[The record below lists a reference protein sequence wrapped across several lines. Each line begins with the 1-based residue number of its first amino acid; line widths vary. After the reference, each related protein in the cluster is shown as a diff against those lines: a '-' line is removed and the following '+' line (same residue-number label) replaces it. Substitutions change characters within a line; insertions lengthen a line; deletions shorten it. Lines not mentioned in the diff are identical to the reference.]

1 MQKTAIVIALVLC
14 AASRASSQQP
24 TREPM
29 CVIDGVPRPGIQCGP
44 GRPDGDP
51 LARYLFP
58 PELVMANQQ
67 AIGLTDRQRSSLQ
80 EAMKDA
86 QGKFIDLQFRMSG
99 EVENLR
105 RLIEPA
111 SVDEARVLAQVDRVL
126 AAERE
131 VKHAQLSLM
140 IRIKNLLTL
149 QQQAQLGALR
159 RQGGGE

>member
-1 MQKTAIVIALVLC
+1 MQKTAIVIALVLG

-29 CVIDGVPRPGIQCGP
+29 CVIDGVPKPGIVCGP
-44 GRPDGDP
+44 GQPNGDP

-80 EAMKDA
+80 QAMKDA

-105 RLIEPA
+105 RLIEPP

-140 IRIKNLLTL
+140 IRIKNLLTQ